1 MKNNLYKDACF
12 TKSFYMIGN
21 SLPKCYNCCYCRLI
35 GESNKKINYNKIPVD
50 INPLF
55 TNIPVAVNLFY
66 GDPILQID
74 NTIKYLRLLEKSQ
87 HKAPVVIIT
96 KGDFSKF
103 PQLNFN
109 LDLHFAF
116 STFGIDSEYD
126 GGNLKTFENNLNIA
140 STLKYKYS
148 IEYRPVIKNIN
159 DSSDI
164 IENIYKIANKY
175 NAPIGFCGLQVNDEL
190 KQYLLEMNISFEPY
204 KGYDFGLKKYIS
216 NDVENIF

>member
-1 MKNNLYKDACF
+1 
-12 TKSFYMIGN
+12 
-21 SLPKCYNCCYCRLI
+21 LI